1 MFDNQGDGPTAAELL
16 FFEECRNGGL
26 PDDPKLMPESARS
39 MIRAL
44 SFLLAMA
51 FGQFIVGNPTLL
63 PYFTGA
69 DWDVEDV
76 VREIEKAADVKWIGH
91 LLGHDLAVL
100 TAEGNVRCFQVT
112 RDGGE

>member
-63 PYFTGA
+63 PYFTAALRAQARFAEARAEELIAEETDKALG
-69 DWDVEDV
+69 
-76 VREIEKAADVKWIGH
+76 EI
-91 LLGHDLAVL
+91 LGGD
-100 TAEGNVRCFQVT
+100 Q
-112 RDGGE
+112 

>member
-1 MFDNQGDGPTAAELL
+1 MPDRTEYIDAVREQAFTVDDGSRIVHC
-16 FFEECRNGGL
+16 FVG
-26 PDDPKLMPESARS
+26 
-39 MIRAL
+39 
-44 SFLLAMA
+44 A
-51 FGQFIVGNPTLL
+51 FI
-63 PYFTGA
+63 GA